1 MPDIVEGELTDQ
13 QLKKHVAA
21 IHIENRLSLLERK
34 IANVLLFNAYPNL
47 LTEEL
52 HKIRIKDL
60 ANILGFDSNDR
71 DCLKTALVNLIS
83 TVFTWN
89 IVDSKGNEKVWRARP
104 MLMSADIEC
113 GWCIYSY
120 HPDLRE
126 KLFNPEIF
134 SRINLSI
141 QAKFTSGYA
150 LALYENCL
158 RFRRVGST
166 GWLELDTFRM
176 LIGASENSYY
186 TDFRRLN
193 SKVIKPAVEQVNKTS
208 DIFLESETKKQ
219 KRRVVAIKF
228 YIKNNSQMPLF
239 SSESNTSPAL
249 LEKTQTGN
257 CVDSLRKRLLDFG
270 LREREANCF
279 LKSYDVDYIVDNLDI
294 VAAMYEK
301 GAIKRTL
308 RAAILDA
315 LKTDYRPKKTPY
327 EVKQEE
333 FLAEENRLAALRQE
347 EAKHLEKSKQLHRE
361 LEEHE
366 FKKRLEELSEE
377 SLQQL
382 EIDFIKAI
390 SDGLIPELLGMM
402 VTFFLHLGPEF
413 LIVQDLPDGMY
424 QFIGVIRINING

>member
-34 IANVLLFNAYPNL
+34 IANVLLFNVYPNL

-176 LIGASENSYY
+176 LIGISLPI
-186 TDFRRLN
+186 TPF
-193 SKVIKPAVEQVNKTS
+193 
-208 DIFLESETKKQ
+208 ETVQ
-219 KRRVVAIKF
+219 GGLTRV
-228 YIKNNSQMPLF
+228 
-239 SSESNTSPAL
+239 
-249 LEKTQTGN
+249 
-257 CVDSLRKRLLDFG
+257 C
-270 LREREANCF
+270 
-279 LKSYDVDYIVDNLDI
+279 
-294 VAAMYEK
+294 
-301 GAIKRTL
+301 
-308 RAAILDA
+308 
-315 LKTDYRPKKTPY
+315 
-327 EVKQEE
+327 
-333 FLAEENRLAALRQE
+333 
-347 EAKHLEKSKQLHRE
+347 
-361 LEEHE
+361 
-366 FKKRLEELSEE
+366 
-377 SLQQL
+377 
-382 EIDFIKAI
+382 
-390 SDGLIPELLGMM
+390 
-402 VTFFLHLGPEF
+402 
-413 LIVQDLPDGMY
+413 
-424 QFIGVIRINING
+424 